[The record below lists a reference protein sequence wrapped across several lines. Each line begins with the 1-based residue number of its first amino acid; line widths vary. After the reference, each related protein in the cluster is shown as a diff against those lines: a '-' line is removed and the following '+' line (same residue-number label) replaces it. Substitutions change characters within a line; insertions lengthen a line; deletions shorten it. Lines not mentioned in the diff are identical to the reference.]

1 MTLESNFMYF
11 IYLGEIC
18 CAILMVIYDLKD
30 YDDEL
35 PIFRKVTSNRYELK
49 QKLFVNNIKFNAN
62 N

>member
-1 MTLESNFMYF
+1 MYF